1 MTVGRYTIEARRR
14 NLGFTIVELLVV
26 IVVIGILAAI
36 TIVSYTGISQRAAVS
51 SLQSDLTNSSQQL
64 KLFQIDNSVYPT
76 TINCAL
82 PDSATN
88 KCIKASSGNAYS
100 DFQIDN
106 TSNPQSFCLTSTNA
120 NGGSYRITE
129 DGNAK
134 VGNCSRQ
141 SCYAIL
147 NANESYGSGMYWIK
161 PAGTAF
167 RVYCDMVTSGGGWT
181 LLITNPNPNFYSVWN
196 LSTIYSLN
204 SNNPSIS
211 SPYSILNQANSI
223 KSNISGNLQ
232 YRIDAESFGHWGGV
246 WRAPFANTFVGTT
259 VVNNAANIEQ
269 YDTWAIDITPTDTV
283 ALTNIMPWVGNNTTQ
298 LFSTWGNAS
307 SWCGTLVT
315 GTLWSGGNTPYICP
329 EKQTP
334 SIIWY
339 WVR

>member
-1 MTVGRYTIEARRR
+1 MTIDQQNITKR
-14 NLGFTIVELLVV
+14 NYCSGFTIVELLVV

-36 TIVSYTGISQRAAVS
+36 TIVAYRGISQRAAVS
-51 SLQSDLTNSSQQL
+51 SLQTDLTNVSRQL

-82 PDSATN
+82 PDSAAN
-88 KCIKASSGNAYS
+88 KCVKASSGNTFS

-106 TSNPQSFCLTSTNA
+106 SSNPQSFCLTSTNT

-129 DGNAK
+129 DGTSK

-147 NANESYGSGMYWIK
+147 NANESYGSGIYWIK

-167 RVYCDMVTSGGGWT
+167 RVYCDMDTSGGGWT
-181 LLITNPNPNFYSVWN
+181 LLVTNPNPNSYPNWN
-196 LSTIYSLN
+196 MTTIYSLN
-204 SNNPSIS
+204 SNSPSIS

-246 WRAPFANTFVGTT
+246 WKAPFANTFVGTSA
-259 VVNNAANIEQ
+259 VNNATNIEQ
-269 YDTWAIDITPTDTV
+269 YDVWTIDTSLGTLT
-283 ALTNIMPWVGNNTTQ
+283 LTNVMPWVGNTTQ
-298 LFSTWGNAS
+298 LLSTWGNAG
-307 SWCGTLVT
+307 SWYGTLVT
-315 GTLWSGGNTPYICP
+315 GVLWGGGYTPYIYTQ
-329 EKQTP
+329 KQTP
-334 SIIWY
+334 NIIWY
-339 WVR
+339 WVK

>member
-1 MTVGRYTIEARRR
+1 MTIGRHTIEARRR
-14 NLGFTIVELLVV
+14 NFGFTIVELLVV

-36 TIVSYTGISQRAAVS
+36 TIVSYTGITGRAAIASV
-51 SLQSDLTNSSQQL
+51 QSDLTNASQQL

-82 PDSATN
+82 PDSSTN
-88 KCIKASSGNAYS
+88 KCIKASSGNSYS

-106 TSNPQSFCLTSTNA
+106 TSSPQSFCLTSTST

-129 DGNAK
+129 DGNSK

-147 NANESYGSGMYWIK
+147 NAGESYGSGIYWTK
-161 PAGTAF
+161 SGGTYT
-167 RVYCDMVTSGGGWT
+167 RVYCDMITSGGGWT
-181 LLITNPNPNFYSVWN
+181 LLITNPNPNSYPNWN
-196 LSTIYSLN
+196 MTTIYSLN

-211 SPYSILNQANSI
+211 SPYSILNKADSI

-246 WRAPFANTFVGTT
+246 WKAPFTNTFVGTT
-259 VVNNAANIEQ
+259 VVNNATNIEQ
-269 YDTWAIDITPTDTV
+269 YDVWTIDTSLGTI
-283 ALTNIMPWVGNNTTQ
+283 ALTNVMPWIGNTTQ
-298 LFSTWGNAS
+298 LLSTWGNTG
-307 SWCGTLVT
+307 SWYGTLVT
-315 GTLWSGGNTPYICP
+315 GILWNGGYTPYIHTQK
-329 EKQTP
+329 ETP

-339 WVR
+339 WVK

>member
-1 MTVGRYTIEARRR
+1 MTIRRYNIRKQGY
-14 NLGFTIVELLVV
+14 NYGFTIVELLVV
-26 IVVIGILAAI
+26 IVIIGILAAI
-36 TIVSYTGISQRAAVS
+36 TVVSYTGITRRATVA
-51 SLQSDLTNSSQQL
+51 SLQSDLTNASQQL

-82 PDSATN
+82 PDSSTN
-88 KCIKASSGNAYS
+88 KCIKASSSDTFS

-106 TSNPQSFCLTSTNA
+106 TSNPQSFCLTSTST

-129 DGNAK
+129 DGNSK

-147 NANESYGSGMYWIK
+147 NANESYGSGVYWVK

-167 RVYCDMVTSGGGWT
+167 RVYCDMDTSGGGWT
-181 LLITNPNPNFYSVWN
+181 LLVSNPSLNYTAWN
-196 LSTIYSLN
+196 MTTVYSLN
-204 SNNPSIS
+204 INKPSTTS
-211 SPYSILNQANSI
+211 LYSILNQADVI
-223 KSNISGNLQ
+223 KSNIGGNLQ
-232 YRIDAESFGHWGGV
+232 YRIDAETFGHWGGV
-246 WRAPFANTFVGTT
+246 WQAPFANTFVGTT
-259 VVNNAANIEQ
+259 AVNNATNIEK
-269 YDTWAIDITPTDTV
+269 YDTWTIDITPADTS
-283 ALTNIMPWVGNNTTQ
+283 ALTNIMPWIKGTTQ
-298 LFSTWGNAS
+298 LLSTWGGTS